1 MRDEPWDVTDDA
13 DDDGTPPVVRRAAA
27 DLRRGE
33 ASDERAVA
41 AVMTAVRRRP
51 VPRRSRLAPW
61 RRLTAA
67 RTWHFSPLAAAGLA
81 ASLVGVG
88 ALGAFGLRGRVDPAP
103 GVAAGPAIGRGG
115 DSAFRVAPAGSSPAF
130 AASGDAAPTHVVRF
144 VLAAPSDSGG
154 SGVSRVTLVGDFNG
168 WNAEA
173 TPMRWDSAARAWTTV
188 VALPAGRYVYAF
200 VLDGRRWVA
209 DPAAPLAPEDG
220 FGASNS
226 VVVVAPATGGAT

>member
-1 MRDEPWDVTDDA
+1 MREEPWDVGDDA
-13 DDDGTPPVVRRAAA
+13 DGEGTPPVVRQAAA
-27 DLRRGE
+27 DLRRGG

-41 AVMTAVRRRP
+41 AVMAAVRRRP
-51 VPRRSRLAPW
+51 VPRRSRPAAW

-67 RTWHFSPLAAAGLA
+67 RTWHLSPLAAAGLA

-88 ALGAFGLRGRVDPAP
+88 AVGAFGLRGGVDRALTAT
-103 GVAAGPAIGRGG
+103 GGPASARGV
-115 DSAFRVAPAGSSPAF
+115 DTALQAAPPGGPAF
-130 AASGDAAPTHVVRF
+130 ASQGDAAPTHVVRF
-144 VLAAPSDSGG
+144 VLAAPSGSSG
-154 SGVSRVTLVGDFNG
+154 SAVSRVTLVGDFNG

-173 TPMRWDSAARAWTTV
+173 TPMRWDAAARAWTTV

-226 VVVVAPATGGAT
+226 VVVVAPTTGGAT